1 MDNEN
6 TFHAM
11 EDKVSLLYVDDES
24 INLKLFEL
32 NFKSKFRVVTALSG
46 DEGLETLNNDPN
58 ISVVISDMRMPKM
71 DGLEF
76 IAKAKQSFPNIV
88 YYILTGY
95 DITDEIND
103 ALGKKLINKHFRKP
117 FNFREIEGAITS
129 DLD

>member
-1 MDNEN
+1 MAEQI
-6 TFHAM
+6 
-11 EDKVSLLYVDDES
+11 SLLYVDDES

-46 DEGLETLNNDPN
+46 DDGLAILENDPT

-76 IAKAKQSFPNIV
+76 IAKAKQSFPYIV
-88 YYILTGY
+88 YYILTGF
-95 DITDEIND
+95 DITDEINE
-103 ALGKKLINKHFRKP
+103 ALSKNLINKYFRKP

-129 DLD
+129 ALD